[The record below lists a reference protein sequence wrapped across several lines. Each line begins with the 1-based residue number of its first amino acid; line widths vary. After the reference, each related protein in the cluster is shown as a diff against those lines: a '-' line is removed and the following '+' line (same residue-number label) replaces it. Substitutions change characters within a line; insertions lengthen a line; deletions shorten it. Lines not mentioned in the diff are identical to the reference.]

1 MSMLV
6 LMRRK
11 EQTNLFREIAEIF
24 AYKKTDGFDYD

>member
-11 EQTNLFREIAEIF
+11 EQANLFREIAEIF
-24 AYKKTDGFDYD
+24 A